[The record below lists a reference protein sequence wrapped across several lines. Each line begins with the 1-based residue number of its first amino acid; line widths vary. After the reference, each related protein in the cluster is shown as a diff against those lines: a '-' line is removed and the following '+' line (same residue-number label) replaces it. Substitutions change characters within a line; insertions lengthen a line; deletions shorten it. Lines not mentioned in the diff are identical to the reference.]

1 MPKAASKK
9 EETKTKKKAT
19 KAKKDPNAPKKPAG
33 AYILFCSAK
42 RPEVKKENP
51 DLTAPEMLKE
61 LGALWKAA
69 SDADKKPFYAQA
81 EKDKERYKKEEA
93 AYSKKKPAKEEE
105 DEEPEEE
112 DEEDE

>member
-1 MPKAASKK
+1 MPHTDFRRVASDSLQP
-9 EETKTKKKAT
+9 AQHVLLCLQ
-19 KAKKDPNAPKKPAG
+19 KPAG

-69 SDADKKPFYAQA
+69 SDADKKVGLLQPTIA
-81 EKDKERYKKEEA
+81 
-93 AYSKKKPAKEEE
+93 
-105 DEEPEEE
+105 
-112 DEEDE
+112 